1 MELFNE
7 FRNKSVNSFM
17 CLAERIANGEIFS
30 VKEFEEEYYR
40 LSGDDKWRKKKITK
54 EFYENVI
61 FSSKFNIFDLR
72 NKDKVKLCID
82 INSDDEI
89 HILNIPLKTEKMW
102 LHTALHDKLSRLFF
116 TDEEIRFLD
125 NGLSE
130 YQLYYEHIDDAWRNG
145 EDITEITA
153 ANFRTILQAINEK
166 KSLTYTYRG
175 KNEEGTPVKI
185 EYDER
190 ICKIYAIFYNDNRFI
205 KSDISRLS
213 DIVIKEQLHKNIPE
227 IKQEMLEKKGY
238 KPVVFTVTDNKDRGA
253 IERALVAFSVYDHAV
268 DPIDEKTARFTIQ
281 YYRMDLDILI
291 KDILAF
297 GADIKVES
305 PQIVVDKIKEILEKI

>member
-7 FRNKSVNSFM
+7 FRNKSVSSFI

-40 LSGDDKWRKKKITK
+40 LSADDKWRKKKITK
-54 EFYENVI
+54 EFYENVL
-61 FSSKFNIFDLR
+61 FSGKFPIFDLR
-72 NKDKVKLCID
+72 NKNKVKLCFD
-82 INSDDEI
+82 VNSDDEI

-102 LHTALHDKLSRLFF
+102 LHTALHDKLSSLFF
-116 TDEEIRFLD
+116 TDEEIAFLD
-125 NGLSE
+125 DGLSE
-130 YQLYYEHIDDAWRNG
+130 YQLYYEHIDAWRKG
-145 EDITEITA
+145 EDITKITA
-153 ANFRTILQAINEK
+153 VNFRTILQAINDK
-166 KSLTYTYRG
+166 KSLSYTYRG

-213 DIVIKEQLHKNIPE
+213 NIVIKERLHKDIPE
-227 IKQEMLEKKGY
+227 IKQEMLEKKAY
-238 KPVVFTVTDNKDRGA
+238 KPVIFTVTDNKNRRA
-253 IERALVAFSVYDHAV
+253 IQRALVAFSVYDHFV
-268 DPIDEKTARFTIQ
+268 DPIDEKTAKFTIQ
-281 YYRMDLDILI
+281 YYTMDLDILI

-305 PQIVVDKIKEILEKI
+305 PQLVVDKIKEILGKI